1 MAEAA
6 SQPSNLDALIE
17 RLVAGDAGALARCI
31 TLAEDRELGASVR
44 QRIRPLT
51 GRAIVVGFTGPPGV
65 GKSTLVDVYI
75 ARLRLAGQSVAV
87 AAVDPS
93 SPLSGGAV
101 LGDRIR
107 MHRHTS
113 DPGVFIRSIASRG
126 HLGGTSENI
135 CWTIDCMDAA
145 GRDVVI
151 VETVGAGQSEVDVA
165 EIADTCVVVN
175 APGLGDDVQAIKA
188 GILEIAD
195 VLVVNK
201 VDTPHAE
208 ITAAQLRNMLKLRD
222 SDRQNIPIV
231 MTSATLDRGIDDLC
245 GAIERSVQKSPPEKR
260 ELRARRT
267 QRLIAQTAAALTRRM
282 VLEYPPDQAAL
293 LIDSALG
300 GECSLEEAAMQM
312 LRERL
317 KESN

>member
-1 MAEAA
+1 
-6 SQPSNLDALIE
+6 
-17 RLVAGDAGALARCI
+17 
-31 TLAEDRELGASVR
+31 
-44 QRIRPLT
+44 
-51 GRAIVVGFTGPPGV
+51 
-65 GKSTLVDVYI
+65 
-75 ARLRLAGQSVAV
+75 
-87 AAVDPS
+87 
-93 SPLSGGAV
+93 
-101 LGDRIR
+101 